1 MNLVSNSADAMPDG
15 GDIYITTENRYVET
29 SMSDAYGVSPGD
41 YVVLMVSD
49 TGVGISPE
57 DIEKIFEPFYTKK
70 VMGRSGTGLGMAVVW
85 GAVKDHRGHI
95 DVRSVPGRGSTF
107 TLYFPA
113 THEPMPKIREKVAAA
128 SYEGNGESILVV
140 DDVAMQR
147 TIASTLLEAAGYIV
161 NTVSSGEAAI
171 EYLTQHRVDLIVLDM
186 IMAPGIDGLDTYK
199 RIIELRPGQRAIIA
213 SGFSES
219 ERVKAAQALGAGA
232 YIKKPYTLE
241 KIALAV
247 KEELQRK

>member
-1 MNLVSNSADAMPDG
+1 
-15 GDIYITTENRYVET
+15 
-29 SMSDAYGVSPGD
+29 
-41 YVVLMVSD
+41 
-49 TGVGISPE
+49 
-57 DIEKIFEPFYTKK
+57 
-70 VMGRSGTGLGMAVVW
+70 
-85 GAVKDHRGHI
+85 
-95 DVRSVPGRGSTF
+95 
-107 TLYFPA
+107 
-113 THEPMPKIREKVAAA
+113 
-128 SYEGNGESILVV
+128 
-140 DDVAMQR
+140 MQR

-161 NTVSSGEAAI
+161 HAVSSGEAAI